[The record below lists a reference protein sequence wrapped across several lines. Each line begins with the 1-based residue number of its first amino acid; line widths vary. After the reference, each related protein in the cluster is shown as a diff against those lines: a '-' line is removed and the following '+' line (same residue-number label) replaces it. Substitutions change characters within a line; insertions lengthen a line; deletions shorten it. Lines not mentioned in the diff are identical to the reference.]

1 MGGQPSL
8 APEGL
13 FVTCQLLLR
22 FLRSKLGVGGHL
34 ADCFADEVARLQL
47 RIFCCGACRK
57 ARSRSVI
64 GALSLPAELP
74 PP

>member
-8 APEGL
+8 APE
-13 FVTCQLLLR
+13 
-22 FLRSKLGVGGHL
+22 GGHL